1 MERGQQ
7 AYERWREDG
16 GAQSREAYL
25 PLVHEQAARILRRL
39 PTGILERDEVISY
52 GVIGLLE
59 ALEQYDPRRGVPLEA
74 YLRTQIRR
82 RILDGLR
89 SQDRL
94 PRRLRARE
102 RQVRDAYAQLEQ
114 EHLRSA
120 TDDEVAERLGLSNKE
135 FQEWLVDLGFTTVWS
150 IEILEEHGVEPE
162 DGNRTPEAALEEGE
176 LLKILATAVEK
187 LPQREQDVLAAHYDL
202 GYSLQE
208 VAQAM
213 DLSERYV
220 AALHSR
226 AVLRLRGALSRYRAV
241 MRGRDPR

>member
-1 MERGQQ
+1 MERGQA

-16 GAQSREAYL
+16 GQSREAFL
-25 PLVHEQAARILRRL
+25 PLVQEQAARILRRL
-39 PTGILERDEVISY
+39 PTGILERDEVVSY

-59 ALEQYDPRRGVPLEA
+59 GLEHYDAGRGVPLEA

-102 RQVRDAYAQLEQ
+102 RQVREAYAQLEQ
-114 EHLRSA
+114 ENLRSA
-120 TDDEVAERLGLSNKE
+120 RDEEVAERLGLSQGE
-135 FQEWLVDLGFTTVWS
+135 FQEWLLDLGFTTVWS
-150 IEILEEHGVEPE
+150 IEVLEESGIEPE
-162 DGNRTPEAALEEGE
+162 DGQSTPEEQLEQQE
-176 LLKILATAVEK
+176 LLSILAAAIEK
-187 LPQREQDVLAAHYDL
+187 LPQRERDVLAAHYNL

-213 DLSERYV
+213 DLTERYV

>member
-1 MERGQQ
+1 MERGQA
-7 AYERWREDG
+7 AYERWRE
-16 GAQSREAYL
+16 GAGQSREAYL

-39 PTGILERDEVISY
+39 PSGVLERDEVISY

-59 ALEQYDPRRGVPLEA
+59 GLDQYDPQRGVPVEA
-74 YLRTQIRR
+74 YLRTKIRR

-102 RQVRDAYAQLEQ
+102 RMVREAYAELEQ
-114 EHLRSA
+114 EQLRSA
-120 TDDEVAERLGLSNKE
+120 TDEEVAARLGVSAEE
-135 FQEWLVDLGFTTVWS
+135 FQGWLVDLGFTTVWS
-150 IEILEEHGVEPE
+150 IEMLEESGVEPE
-162 DGNRTPEAALEEGE
+162 DSAPTPEQTLEQGE
-176 LLKILATAVEK
+176 LLSVLTAAVGK
-187 LPQREQDVLAAHYDL
+187 LPQREQDVLAAHYNL

>member
-1 MERGQQ
+1 MQRGQE
-7 AYERWREDG
+7 AYERWREG
-16 GAQSREAYL
+16 GQSAREAYL
-25 PLVHEQAARILRRL
+25 PLVHEQAARVLRRL
-39 PTGILERDEVISY
+39 PSGSLERDEVISF

-59 ALEQYDPRRGVPLEA
+59 ALDQYDPARGVPLEA
-74 YLRTQIRR
+74 YLRIQIRR

-89 SQDRL
+89 GEDRL

-102 RQVRDAYAQLEQ
+102 RQVRNAYAELEQ
-114 EHLRSA
+114 ENLRSA
-120 TDDEVAERLGLSNKE
+120 TDEEVAARLDLTAEQLQDWLLDLS
-135 FQEWLVDLGFTTVWS
+135 FTAVWS
-150 IEILEEHGVEPE
+150 IEILEEDGIEPE
-162 DGNRTPEAALEEGE
+162 DDGPTPEAALEANE
-176 LLKILATAVEK
+176 LHTVLTAAIER
-187 LPQREQDVLAAHYDL
+187 LPRREQEVLAAHYDL

-241 MRGRDPR
+241 MRGRDLR

>member
-1 MERGQQ
+1 MERGQA
-7 AYERWREDG
+7 AYERWRESG
-16 GAQSREAYL
+16 QQSREAYL
-25 PLVHEQAARILRRL
+25 PLVHEQAARVMRRL
-39 PTGILERDEVISY
+39 PSGVIERDEVISY
-52 GVIGLLE
+52 GVIGMLE
-59 ALEQYDPRRGVPLEA
+59 GLEQYDPRRGVPLEA

-102 RQVRDAYAQLEQ
+102 RLVRDAYATLEQ
-114 EHLRSA
+114 EQLRSA
-120 TDDEVAERLGLSNKE
+120 TDAEVASHLGISEDE
-135 FQEWLVDLGFTTVWS
+135 FQSWLVDLGFTTVWS
-150 IEILEEHGVEPE
+150 IEVLEENGIEPE
-162 DGNRTPEAALEEGE
+162 DKERTPEEQIEQDE
-176 LLKILATAVEK
+176 LLQVLTAAIAK
-187 LPQREQDVLAAHYDL
+187 LSRREQDVLAAHYNL

-220 AALHSR
+220 AAIHSK

-241 MRGRDPR
+241 MRGREPR